1 MKLVWTLTLTNGR
14 GVHVRVQDRGA
25 HQRDVFT
32 DTISWFC
39 FQRTQLQCNPTIRA
53 KTVQ

>member
-14 GVHVRVQDRGA
+14 GVHVRVQDGGA

-32 DTISWFC
+32 DTISWFYV
-39 FQRTQLQCNPTIRA
+39 QRTSQLQCNPTIRA
-53 KTVQ
+53 